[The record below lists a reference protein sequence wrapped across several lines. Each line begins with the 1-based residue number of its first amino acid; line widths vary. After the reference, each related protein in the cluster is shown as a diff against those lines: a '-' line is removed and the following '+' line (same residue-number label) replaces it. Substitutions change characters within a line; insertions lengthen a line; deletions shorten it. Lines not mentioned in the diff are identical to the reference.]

1 MRVGDRPIGFAP
13 VAEKEEIDRGTW
25 LALIAMGIAV
35 FVIAND
41 FSAINV
47 VIPSI
52 EEDFDTTVDTTQWVV
67 NAYALTFGVL
77 IVTGGRLADLFGR
90 RRAFF
95 VGSAIFAAMSLAG
108 AVAQSEAWL
117 IAARVL
123 MGVGGA
129 LMWPAILGMTFAALP
144 ESKAGLAGGLVL
156 GAAGLG
162 NAAGPLIGGAL
173 DDLWSWR
180 GIFVLNLPVTAFA
193 AAVTA
198 RYIHQPRPEGADT
211 TIDYR
216 GVITV
221 SVGLVALLLAFDQV
235 LDWGGW
241 GDPRIIGLLGLFAV
255 GIAAFVFVERS
266 AGRHALVPGDVM
278 RDRSFTYSCAAILF
292 MSAVFFAMM
301 LYLPQYMLK
310 VLDFSAIRTGLGML
324 PMMGV
329 FAAVSFVAGPLYD
342 RVGPK
347 ILATA
352 GSGCLAAGPALVAVA
367 ASEQSYGA
375 LLPGLIVT
383 GLGVGLFYPTATT
396 AGVTSVDE
404 SRRSLAGAIIYMFQ
418 IAGGSVGLGLT
429 TTVFIESGGGGAGA
443 SSFIDGIES
452 AFALDAGLALVG
464 FAICLFLVG
473 GRPHSPFHRRAA
485 GHSPRGHGP

>member
-1 MRVGDRPIGFAP
+1 MESTAGQSQED
-13 VAEKEEIDRGTW
+13 KLDRGTM
-25 LALIAMGIAV
+25 LALAAMGVAV

-52 EEDFDTTVDTTQWVV
+52 EQDFDATIDTTQWVV

-90 RRAFF
+90 QRMFY
-95 VGSAIFAAMSLAG
+95 VGSAIFASMSVAG
-108 AVAQSEAWL
+108 AVAPTESFL

-144 ESKAGLAGGLVL
+144 ASKAGLAGGLVL
-156 GAAGLG
+156 GAAGIG
-162 NAAGPLIGGAL
+162 NAAGPLLGGFL
-173 DDLWSWR
+173 DDVASWR
-180 GIFVLNLPVTAFA
+180 AIFWLNVPVTAFA
-193 AAVTA
+193 VLVTA
-198 RYIHQPRPEGADT
+198 RYIHQPRQEVTDT

-216 GVITV
+216 GVVTV

-241 GDPRIIGLLGLFAV
+241 GDPRIVGLLALSV
-255 GIAAFVFVERS
+255 LGIAAFAFVERA
-266 AGRHALVPGDVM
+266 AGRSALVPADVM
-278 RDRSFTYSCAAILF
+278 RDRNFTYSCAAILF

-310 VLDFSAIRTGLGML
+310 VLDFSPIQTGLGML
-324 PMMGV
+324 PMMAV
-329 FAAVSFVAGPLYD
+329 FAAVSFIAGPLYN
-342 RVGPK
+342 RVGAK
-347 ILATA
+347 VLAVI
-352 GSGCLAAGPALVAVA
+352 GSACIAAGPGLVAAV
-367 ASEQSYGA
+367 ASEQSYAA
-375 LLPGLIVT
+375 LVPGLVVT
-383 GLGVGLFYPTATT
+383 GLGVGLFYPTVTT

-404 SRRSLAGAIIYMFQ
+404 SRTSLAGAIVYMFQ

-429 TTVFIESGGGGAGA
+429 TTVFSEAGDGA
-443 SSFIDGIES
+443 SGADAFVDGIEA
-452 AFALDAGLALVG
+452 AFRLDAGLALIG
-464 FAICLFLVG
+464 FAICVFLVG
-473 GRPHSPFHRRAA
+473 GRPHIPFSRHHA
-485 GHSPRGHGP
+485 GHTPRGHGP